1 MENEFVIA
9 LKKKQCP
16 ERQGKGHDCHGVPN
30 TPLKQSF
37 PECCISLR
45 TKSWGCQDAY
55 LGCVN
60 TVCLRRMI
68 QHKDLYTVVC
78 C

>member
-1 MENEFVIA
+1 MESEFVIA

-30 TPLKQSF
+30 TPLKQLF

-45 TKSWGCQDAY
+45 TAQIKE
-55 LGCVN
+55 LGLSGRVFGLC
-60 TVCLRRMI
+60 
-68 QHKDLYTVVC
+68 
-78 C
+78 